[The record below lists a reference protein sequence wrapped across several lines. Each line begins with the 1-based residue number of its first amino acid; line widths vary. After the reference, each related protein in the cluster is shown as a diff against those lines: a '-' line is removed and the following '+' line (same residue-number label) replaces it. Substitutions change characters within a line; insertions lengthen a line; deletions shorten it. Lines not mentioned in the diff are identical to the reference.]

1 MFVLNATFFEAKMI
15 KKTLLTFVLIV
26 LFSLNLLADN
36 HKEDHNSDAISGVL
50 RTPDSRFENLID
62 YPFEPNYMIIDGL
75 RIHYLDE
82 GPKDADPIIL
92 FHGEPTWSY
101 LFRKMIPVLTE
112 AGHRVIVPDMVGF
125 GKSDKFI
132 SKHDYSY
139 KHHIDV
145 MKELVIR
152 LDLKEAT
159 HFGQDWGGMVGLRVV
174 AELPDRFARVVV
186 SNTGMVARDGFRG
199 WLFENLV
206 KIVVWWHGPIT
217 FEELKAASNE
227 TLAIENPTPS
237 QVPPMFS
244 KWIAYSYYAEDMDI
258 VGIIENFGRID
269 LTDEEVR
276 AYEAPYPTGEYKAG
290 AHVWPYLIPT
300 QLSENEE
307 YWVNVYEKW
316 DKPFLVAFG
325 GEERVTIRMKDVFLN
340 RIPNPTVVTLEGAG
354 HFVQEEVGPEL
365 ADLIDD
371 FISGKPV
378 RGFSRKR

>member
-1 MFVLNATFFEAKMI
+1 MI
-15 KKTLLTFVLIV
+15 KKILPAFEIFTIFIV
-26 LFSLNLLADN
+26 IILFTSSLYAGSN
-36 HKEDHNSDAISGVL
+36 HEVNNSEIKSGVL

-132 SKHDYSY
+132 SKHNYSY

-159 HFGQDWGGMVGLRVV
+159 HFGQDWGGLVGLRVV

-199 WLFENLV
+199 WLFEHFV

-227 TLAIENPTPS
+227 TLTTENPTPS
-237 QVPPMFS
+237 QGVIMFS
-244 KWIAYSYYAEDMDI
+244 KWIAHSYYAEDMDI

-269 LTDEEVR
+269 LSDEEER
-276 AYEAPYPTGEYKAG
+276 AYEAPYPTGKYKAG

-325 GEERVTIRMKDVFLN
+325 GEERVTIRMKDDFLN

-371 FISGKPV
+371 FMSGKPV

>member
-1 MFVLNATFFEAKMI
+1 MI
-15 KKTLLTFVLIV
+15 KKILLTFVLIV
-26 LFSLNLLADN
+26 LFSSNLLADSHN
-36 HKEDHNSDAISGVL
+36 EGHNSDAISGVL
-50 RTPDSRFENLID
+50 RTPDSRFQNLID

-82 GPKDADPIIL
+82 GPKGADPIIL

-132 SKHDYSY
+132 SKYDYSY

-145 MKELVIR
+145 MKELVMR

-159 HFGQDWGGMVGLRVV
+159 HFGQDWGGLVGLRVV

-186 SNTGMVARDGFRG
+186 SNTGMVARDGFSG
-199 WLFENLV
+199 WLFERFV
-206 KIVVWWHGPIT
+206 KILVWWHGAIT
-217 FEELKAASNE
+217 FEELKAASDE
-227 TLAIENPTPS
+227 VLTIKNPSPL
-237 QVPPMFS
+237 QGARMFS
-244 KWIAYSYYAEDMDI
+244 KWIAHAYYAEDMDI

-269 LTDEEVR
+269 LTDEEAR

-307 YWVNVYEKW
+307 YWVKVYEKW

-325 GEERVTIRMKDVFLN
+325 GEERVTIRMKDDFLN

-365 ADLIDD
+365 AALMND
-371 FISGKPV
+371 FIAGKPV